1 MLHGAVILPSMRP
14 LLQTVVIAGFLVGC
28 VGQAEIKPA
37 EVLDEQSGM
46 TVGALQDPIEFVET
60 SRNAAQVSGRRTSF
74 AYLGPIEWDRMGE
87 ITYGLWIH
95 VAPGNDT
102 QVNDIHGRGAVTLQL
117 DDGPVVLSLMDPPK
131 LGHGPYQPIAS
142 WGQTAY
148 FGVDAAMLKRMA
160 ASAKLSLDFRAGASV
175 IDFLP
180 SHETHDTLMQFA
192 RSRGI
197 TDD

>member
-1 MLHGAVILPSMRP
+1 MRP
-14 LLQTVVIAGFLVGC
+14 LLQTVVITSFLVGC

-37 EVLDEQSGM
+37 EVLDEESGM

-102 QVNDIHGRGAVTLQL
+102 QVNDIHGGGAVTLQL

-148 FGVDAAMLKRMA
+148 FAADAPMLKRMA
-160 ASAKLSLDFRAGASV
+160 ASGKLSLDFRAGHAA

-180 SHETHDTLMQFA
+180 SRATHDTLMQFV

-197 TDD
+197 TAD

>member
-1 MLHGAVILPSMRP
+1 MTMRA
-14 LLQTVVIAGFLVGC
+14 LLQIGVIAGFLVGC
-28 VGQAEIKPA
+28 AGQADIKPA
-37 EVLDEQSGM
+37 EVLDEKTGM

-87 ITYGLWIH
+87 ITYGLWVH

-102 QVNDIHGRGAVTLQL
+102 PVNDIHGRGAVTLQL
-117 DDGPVVLSLMDPPK
+117 DDGPVELSLMDPPK

-148 FGVDAAMLKRMA
+148 FALDAPLLKRMA
-160 ASAKLSLDFRAGASV
+160 ASAKLILDFRAGHSA

-180 SHETHDTLMQFA
+180 SHETHDTLTQFA